1 MKTLELKGELR
12 EVEGKKG
19 ASTLRREKMVPCVI
33 YGGETPIHFSVEVG
47 KLKPLVYTPN
57 AYFVNINLQDKT
69 YKSAMREIQTHPVTD
84 ALLHIDFIQIFD
96 DKPVKMELP
105 VRVVGNS
112 AGVRAGGKLSVNVR
126 KLKVEALPGKMPD
139 DISLDITNL
148 NIGDKLRISDLNI
161 DGVTFLDASNVVVAT
176 VRVTRSAKSAAAT
189 AEEAKK

>member
-19 ASTLRREKMVPCVI
+19 ASALRREKMVPCVI
-33 YGGETPIHFSVEVG
+33 YGGETPVHFSVEVSE
-47 KLKPLVYTPN
+47 LKPLVYTPN

-84 ALLHIDFIQIFD
+84 ALLHIDFVQVFD

-148 NIGDKLRISDLNI
+148 NIGDKLRISDLNVE
-161 DGVTFLDASNVVVAT
+161 GVTFLDASNVVVAT
-176 VRVTRSAKSAAAT
+176 VRMTRSAKSAAA